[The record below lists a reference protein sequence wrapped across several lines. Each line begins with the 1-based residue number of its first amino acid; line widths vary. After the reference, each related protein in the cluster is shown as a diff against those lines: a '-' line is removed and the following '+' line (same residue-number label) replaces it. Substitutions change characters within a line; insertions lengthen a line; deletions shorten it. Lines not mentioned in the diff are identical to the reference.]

1 MAIFLNIYI
10 VAKSDVSKENIE
22 AKMNLAID
30 WYRYSDTNYIVYTSS
45 NVNKW
50 QERLLEFVKPDGSL
64 FICEIALAN
73 RNGWM
78 TQAFWDWVKKDRTSK
93 LKK

>member
-1 MAIFLNIYI
+1 MANFLNIFI
-10 VAKSDVSKENIE
+10 VAKSDVSKEKIE

-45 NVNKW
+45 SANKW
-50 QERLLEFVKPDGSL
+50 QERLLEFVKDDGSL
-64 FICEIALAN
+64 FICELALSN

-78 TQAFWDWVKKDRTSK
+78 TQAFWDWLKKDRARKTQ
-93 LKK
+93 